1 MYEDGRGWILFS
13 SIVMVIA
20 GCLNFIWG
28 VAALTKDDFFVDKV
42 LFANLTFW
50 GWFAM
55 IFGAIA
61 VCAGV
66 AILSRKAPWAR
77 WFAIIWS
84 SVAILFWFMVIW
96 AAPIAVIIIIVAYIL
111 VVFGLVLFGYRE
123 DEV

>member
-1 MYEDGRGWILFS
+1 MDEDGRGWILFS

-28 VAALTKDDFFVDKV
+28 IAALTKEEYFVDKV

-50 GWFAM
+50 GWFGI

-61 VCAGV
+61 VCAGI
-66 AILSRKAPWAR
+66 AILNSKAPWAR

-96 AAPIAVIIIIVAYIL
+96 AAPVMVIIIIVAYIL

-123 DEV
+123 DEI